1 LIDFTG
7 FLNTGSNCKQA
18 TLTER
23 SIPFALFE
31 GDDDVDGGEIEK
43 ERESL
48 TSRRATLSKV
58 CRFRKRKYKIPNR
71 TFSAVS
77 RYIILSLSR
86 PFSIE
91 RSSEQYCKKEEMKM
105 RCFEVE
111 FKIEEEGNKKVEE
124 EGGEKRRG
132 ERREG
137 LGIQYR
143 KETNQS
149 KREEKWENRER

>member
-1 LIDFTG
+1 
-7 FLNTGSNCKQA
+7 
-18 TLTER
+18 
-23 SIPFALFE
+23 
-31 GDDDVDGGEIEK
+31 
-43 ERESL
+43 
-48 TSRRATLSKV
+48 
-58 CRFRKRKYKIPNR
+58 
-71 TFSAVS
+71 
-77 RYIILSLSR
+77 
-86 PFSIE
+86 
-91 RSSEQYCKKEEMKM
+91 M